1 MPKAPYS
8 LAWTHGGGTF
18 TYQGFLILASSIRL
32 LAARQAELRK
42 TKNNLHLSEI
52 LPMKEA
58 KLQHTM
64 QLQDQEQINKSSASK
79 QFLIYCSSIPLQQLI
94 THNLIPS
101 ENKQF

>member
-1 MPKAPYS
+1 
-8 LAWTHGGGTF
+8 
-18 TYQGFLILASSIRL
+18 
-32 LAARQAELRK
+32 
-42 TKNNLHLSEI
+42 
-52 LPMKEA
+52 MKEA